1 MTAAEHSLPEDNGNT
16 PAPVT
21 KIDAHQAGASE
32 GYGEGAITILEG
44 LEAVRKRPGM
54 YIGDTSDG
62 TGLHHLVFEVVDNS
76 IDEALA
82 GHCDDIVVT
91 IHSDNS
97 ISVTDNGRGIPT
109 GVKMDDK
116 HEPKRSAAEIALT
129 ELHAGGKFNQNSY
142 KVSGGLHGVGVSCV
156 NALSKKLR
164 LTVRREGKVHVL
176 DFSRG
181 FVQNRI
187 TYNVEGGEVS
197 PMKVLGETDK
207 RGTEVHFLPDTD
219 IFKENNEF
227 HYEILAKRLRELSF
241 LNNGVRIR
249 LKDERSGKE
258 DDFSGAGGVRG
269 FVEFINKGKTVLHPT
284 SFYAAGE
291 RPAETYGGIP
301 GTHIGV
307 EVSMQWNSSYSEQVL
322 CFTNNIPQRDGG
334 THLTGLRAAMTRV
347 INKYIEENDFAKKA
361 KVEVT
366 GDDMREGLC
375 CVLSVKVP
383 EPKFS
388 SQTKDKLVSSEVRA
402 PVEDIVGKL
411 LTDFLQERP
420 VDAKIICGKIV
431 EAARARE
438 AARKAR
444 EMTRRKGVLDGMGLP
459 GKLADCQEKDPALC
473 EIYIVEGDSAGGSA
487 KQGRDRK
494 FQAILPLRGKI
505 LNVEK
510 ARYEKLLTS
519 NEILTLITALGTGIG
534 KTASEGEGS
543 KAGADDFNIDK
554 LRYHRIII
562 MSVDGDDHVFVRAGT
577 QGARMVRIGAF
588 IDAALQQHGALENAD
603 GVAKVQGADL
613 GEVLCFGV
621 DAHDVRFKP
630 IKAVIRHPLD
640 ETLYAVRTAY
650 GRTVRVTSS
659 HSVFVHENGAIQL
672 KRGDALR
679 VGDKVVAPGTLRLP
693 VQAPQQLDLL
703 ERLWA
708 VPTAAQQIWLRG
720 PAIEDWSRAQVLARH
735 ADDDWGSPRV
745 DLPEDVRAELAQR
758 RRASGLSNAELCA
771 AVGIRQPV
779 TFYAWENGSSRPTMQ
794 HYTAYLRAVGANE
807 EVFLQRANVGPSR
820 LQTQWQQA
828 GTPSGHNA
836 VRDQVR
842 LSELN
847 AEDVAW
853 LAQRTDLELTP
864 EHHAGHGLQRQLPVD
879 ASLLT
884 LLGFYLAEGSCSAR
898 NGVRLSIGQNN
909 QGFASEMVGH
919 FSHLFGHSPVL
930 YQQAERAAELK
941 LVNRVA
947 ALAWQH
953 LFGFVEGT
961 VSSSKCIPDLVFN
974 VSEPL
979 RLAFLRGYLLG
990 DGTVSKQKISF
1001 TTASYDLAS
1010 GLMYLLSSLGVVAS
1024 LSHLQPDGV
1033 ERSIRGEPCITRQ
1046 PYWTISV
1053 CTQNDLRR
1061 LESVWADHAQA
1072 DALRATL
1079 ACGVSN
1085 EKNRRFERLD
1095 GDLIAL
1101 PITSIEPVQASNG
1114 MVYDFSVQDDEN
1126 FVAGMGGLCC
1136 HNTDADVDGAHIRT
1150 LLLTFFYRQMPEL
1163 VERGHIYIAQPPL
1176 YKVKAG
1182 KEELYLKDAAALD
1195 SFLLRI
1201 ALKDAS
1207 VLTGGATPQTLSGD
1221 TLAELARQ
1229 HQVAEGV
1236 IARLSGFMDA
1246 EALRAVADGVALNL
1260 DTLAE
1265 AQASAAALEA
1275 QLREL
1280 NTSGTPATVAGEFD
1294 VRSDKPLLRIS
1305 RQHHGNVKSS
1315 TITQDFVLGADYAAL
1330 AEAAATFRDLLGE
1343 GAKVLRGE
1351 GERQKEEKVADFR
1364 QAMRWLI
1371 SEAERTTARQRYK
1384 GLGEMNPAQL
1394 WETTMDPAVRRLL
1407 RVQIEDAIEA
1417 DRVFTMLMGD
1427 EVEPRRDFI
1436 ETNALRAGNID
1447 V

>member
-1 MTAAEHSLPEDNGNT
+1 MTAENHLPESEDLGNG
-16 PAPVT
+16 APEAH

-116 HEPKRSAAEIALT
+116 HEPKRSASEIALT

-156 NALSKKLR
+156 NALSKMLR
-164 LTVRREGKVHVL
+164 LTVRREGKVHTL
-176 DFSRG
+176 EFSRG

-187 TYNVEGGEVS
+187 VETVDGVEIS
-197 PMKVLGETDK
+197 PMKITGDTEK
-207 RGTEVHFLPDTD
+207 RGTEVHFLPDTE
-219 IFKENNEF
+219 IFKENNDF

-249 LKDERSGKE
+249 LKDERTGKE

-269 FVEFINKGKTVLHPT
+269 FVEFINKGKTVLHPN
-284 SFYAAGE
+284 SFYAAGQ
-291 RPAETYGGIP
+291 RPAETYGGIA

-307 EVSMQWNSSYSEQVL
+307 EVAMQWNSGYSEQVL

-347 INKYIEENDFAKKA
+347 INKYIDENDFAKKA

-411 LTDFLQERP
+411 LSDYLQERP
-420 VDAKIICGKIV
+420 ADAKIICGKIV

-459 GKLADCQEKDPALC
+459 GKLADCQEKDPAMC

-534 KTASEGEGS
+534 KAGGS
-543 KAGADDFNIDK
+543 TGNDDFDVAK

-562 MSVDGDDHVFVRAGT
+562 M
-577 QGARMVRIGAF
+577 
-588 IDAALQQHGALENAD
+588 
-603 GVAKVQGADL
+603 
-613 GEVLCFGV
+613 
-621 DAHDVRFKP
+621 
-630 IKAVIRHPLD
+630 
-640 ETLYAVRTAY
+640 
-650 GRTVRVTSS
+650 
-659 HSVFVHENGAIQL
+659 
-672 KRGDALR
+672 
-679 VGDKVVAPGTLRLP
+679 
-693 VQAPQQLDLL
+693 
-703 ERLWA
+703 
-708 VPTAAQQIWLRG
+708 
-720 PAIEDWSRAQVLARH
+720 
-735 ADDDWGSPRV
+735 
-745 DLPEDVRAELAQR
+745 
-758 RRASGLSNAELCA
+758 
-771 AVGIRQPV
+771 
-779 TFYAWENGSSRPTMQ
+779 
-794 HYTAYLRAVGANE
+794 
-807 EVFLQRANVGPSR
+807 
-820 LQTQWQQA
+820 
-828 GTPSGHNA
+828 
-836 VRDQVR
+836 
-842 LSELN
+842 
-847 AEDVAW
+847 
-853 LAQRTDLELTP
+853 
-864 EHHAGHGLQRQLPVD
+864 
-879 ASLLT
+879 
-884 LLGFYLAEGSCSAR
+884 
-898 NGVRLSIGQNN
+898 
-909 QGFASEMVGH
+909 
-919 FSHLFGHSPVL
+919 
-930 YQQAERAAELK
+930 
-941 LVNRVA
+941 
-947 ALAWQH
+947 
-953 LFGFVEGT
+953 
-961 VSSSKCIPDLVFN
+961 
-974 VSEPL
+974 
-979 RLAFLRGYLLG
+979 
-990 DGTVSKQKISF
+990 
-1001 TTASYDLAS
+1001 
-1010 GLMYLLSSLGVVAS
+1010 
-1024 LSHLQPDGV
+1024 
-1033 ERSIRGEPCITRQ
+1033 
-1046 PYWTISV
+1046 
-1053 CTQNDLRR
+1053 
-1061 LESVWADHAQA
+1061 
-1072 DALRATL
+1072 
-1079 ACGVSN
+1079 
-1085 EKNRRFERLD
+1085 
-1095 GDLIAL
+1095 
-1101 PITSIEPVQASNG
+1101 
-1114 MVYDFSVQDDEN
+1114 
-1126 FVAGMGGLCC
+1126 
-1136 HNTDADVDGAHIRT
+1136 TDADVDGAHIRT

-1182 KEELYLKDAAALD
+1182 KEELYLKDAPALD

-1207 VLTGGATPQTLSGD
+1207 VTTGGANAQTLAGD
-1221 TLAELARQ
+1221 TLAELARK
-1229 HQVAEGV
+1229 HQVAEQV
-1236 IARLSGFMDA
+1236 IARLSGFMDF

-1260 DTLAE
+1260 ETMQDAE
-1265 AQASAAALEA
+1265 ASAALL
-1275 QLREL
+1275 QTKLREL
-1280 NTSGTPATVAGEFD
+1280 SATGIPAEVAAEFD
-1294 VRSDKPLLRIS
+1294 ARTDKPLLRIS
-1305 RQHHGNVKSS
+1305 RRHHGNVKSS
-1315 TITQDFVLGADYAAL
+1315 VITQDFVNGADYAAL
-1330 AEAAATFRDLLGE
+1330 AEAANTFRGLLGE
-1343 GAKVLRGE
+1343 GSRVLRGE
-1351 GERQKEEKVADFR
+1351 GERQKEEKVTDFR
-1364 QAMRWLI
+1364 QAMAWLI
-1371 SEAERTTARQRYK
+1371 SEAERTTSRQRYK

-1394 WETTMDPAVRRLL
+1394 WETTMDPNVRRLL
-1407 RVQIEDAIEA
+1407 RVQIDDAIEA

-1427 EVEPRRDFI
+1427 EVEPRREFI
-1436 ETNALRAGNID
+1436 EKNALRAGNID